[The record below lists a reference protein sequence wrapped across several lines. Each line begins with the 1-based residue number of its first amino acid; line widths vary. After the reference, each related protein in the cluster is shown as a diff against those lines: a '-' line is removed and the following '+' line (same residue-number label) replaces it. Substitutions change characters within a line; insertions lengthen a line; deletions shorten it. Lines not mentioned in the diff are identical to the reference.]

1 MLSAAGIHLPS
12 VPCGSAAF
20 EWALTTDWANVSI
33 SAADAIGALHKI
45 KRDIRRDKK
54 RLFLIAGNLHG
65 KGGDPDR
72 FGFIETLT
80 QLPLQRGQYKKHF
93 FACQANHHHQGVILP
108 RYLPVAK
115 NDRRC

>member
-1 MLSAAGIHLPS
+1 VETLNISAEDGIQAAGA
-12 VPCGSAAF
+12 AAF

-54 RLFLIAGNLHG
+54 RLFLIARNLHG

-72 FGFIETLT
+72 FGFIETFT
-80 QLPLQRGQYKKHF
+80 QISLPRGQHKKHF
-93 FACQANHHHQGVILP
+93 FACQANHHKVSFSAISAGC
-108 RYLPVAK
+108 K
-115 NDRRC
+115 K